1 MRILMLI
8 LLIILALSGIG
19 MMGIFPRERYRNK
32 ETQIEMVDRLRDE
45 DDEEEERAD
54 QS

>member
-1 MRILMLI
+1 MLV

-19 MMGIFPRERYRNK
+19 MVGIFPRERYRNK

-45 DDEEEERAD
+45 DDVEEERGD
-54 QS
+54 KT